1 MRGSSLRLFVAAY
14 PPPETIDALLAA
26 ARAIE
31 LPEGRFMRAEHV
43 HLTLQFIG
51 DVGERELPDT
61 LESVERS
68 TAGIGAIAL
77 RPQRLFSLP
86 DRGPARLLAAEM
98 DAPAPMLE
106 LHDRLVRRLARRPRG
121 RDEQRFLPHVT
132 LHRFRQPVRIE
143 AIDRPLD
150 LASFPVTEV
159 RVMRSTL
166 HREGA
171 VHVEVASF
179 VL

>member
-14 PPPETIDALLAA
+14 PPPETVDALLAA
-26 ARAIE
+26 ARAIA
-31 LPEGRFMRAEHV
+31 LPEGRFTRAEQV

-51 DVGERELPDT
+51 DVDERDLPDT
-61 LESVERS
+61 LESVERAA
-68 TAGIGAIAL
+68 AGIGAIAMGP
-77 RPQRLFSLP
+77 RRLFSLP

-98 DAPAPMLE
+98 DAPAPMRE

-132 LHRFRQPVRIE
+132 LHRFRQPARIE
-143 AIDRPLD
+143 PIDHPLD
-150 LASFPVTEV
+150 LASFPLTEV